1 VRDAVLGDTTC
12 AVNGLMN
19 AVELDVANL
28 RDWLR
33 NNATGQLTESTSQN
47 GYILYFSDRRGMLKN
62 PDGTPVDATNTK
74 NTKTGDSG
82 LEDSINTPNA
92 NGTPDGALEAVP
104 AGKTTS
110 PEDVN
115 INGKLDNY
123 GAKNLGLG
131 FGQNGNINAPNPPNP
146 YVRMDC
152 PTTGRKNWVSGAR
165 HVLKLVNGALGNLP
179 TKPDNT
185 GGFTVASEN
194 PVYVQGD
201 YNTNST
207 DPSWSSSTEP
217 AHAATAVIADAVT
230 LLSNAWTEK
239 TSLDE
244 PSDARNGP
252 RPAVTT
258 RYRLAIAAGKSIN
271 FPIPGFA
278 GGTTY
283 GFGTDGGLH
292 NFLRFLEDWNNDDLW
307 YKGSLVS
314 LYYSAYNTGTFKCC
328 AYSVYQ
334 PPDRNYFF
342 DPLFATPSGL
352 PPGTPLFR
360 DIENLSYRQDFT
372 ARTQ

>member
-1 VRDAVLGDTTC
+1 MV
-12 AVNGLMN
+12 
-19 AVELDVANL
+19 
-28 RDWLR
+28 
-33 NNATGQLTESTSQN
+33 
-47 GYILYFSDRRGMLKN
+47 KN
-62 PDGTPVDATNTK
+62 PDGTPVDPTNTK

-115 INGKLDNY
+115 LNGKLDNY

-179 TKPDNT
+179 TKPNNT

-201 YNTNST
+201 YNTNSS
-207 DPSWSSSTEP
+207 DASWSSSTEP
-217 AHAATAVIADAVT
+217 AHAAAAVIADSVT

-244 PSDARNGP
+244 PSDAKSGP

-258 RYRLAIAAGKSIN
+258 RYRLAIAAGKNIN
-271 FPIPGFA
+271 FPIPAFA

-292 NFLRFLEDWNNDDLW
+292 NFLRFLEDWSDKDLY

-314 LYYSAYNTGTFKCC
+314 LYYSTYNSGTFKCC

-334 PPDRNYFF
+334 PPERHYVF
-342 DPLFATPSGL
+342 DPLFATPDGL